1 MIMSSKITAG
11 HALVQ
16 IQADLKCSKGQVNAF
31 GKYKYRSCEDI
42 LAALKPHVF
51 SQKCYVVFEDESIFE
66 VGDRIY
72 LKTTA
77 VLKHPDSQTKVRAT
91 AQAREPKE
99 KKGMSEDQ
107 VTGATS
113 SYARKYALN
122 ALFAIDDTKDADFY
136 DNGNSS
142 VKKQAYK
149 PKEAT
154 EEGTKSNKQ
163 STVSKRCKKEDCSG
177 EPVAHTMPSGEIRYF
192 CKLCGVQC
200 S

>member
-1 MIMSSKITAG
+1 MGKCKTAG

-16 IQADLKCSKGQVNAF
+16 IQANLKCSKSQVNAF

-42 LAALKPHVF
+42 LAALKAHVLATE
-51 SQKCYVVFEDESIFE
+51 CYVVFEDESIFC
-66 VGDRIY
+66 VGDRVY

-77 VLKHPDSQTKVRAT
+77 VLKHPDSDTGVKAV

-122 ALFAIDDTKDADFY
+122 ALFAIDDTKDSDFY
-136 DNGNSS
+136 NNENSTE
-142 VKKQAYK
+142 KKQAYK
-149 PKEAT
+149 PNRAPAT
-154 EEGTKSNKQ
+154 KPPSGNQDVESRK
-163 STVSKRCKKEDCSG
+163 CKKDNCDG
-177 EPVAHTMPSGEIRYF
+177 DAVAHKMPSGEHRYF
-192 CKLCGVQC
+192 CKKCGVQRV
-200 S
+200 